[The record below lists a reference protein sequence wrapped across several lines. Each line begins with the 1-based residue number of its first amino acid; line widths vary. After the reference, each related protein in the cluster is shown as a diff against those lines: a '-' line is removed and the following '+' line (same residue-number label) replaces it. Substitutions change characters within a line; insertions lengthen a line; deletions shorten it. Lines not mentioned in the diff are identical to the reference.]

1 MKKNKNKIQNTTSH
15 SGLMTISKLENGLN
29 ALDFMCTEDVEVE
42 PFTANCKVQAM
53 HNGDIYITELPKRIH
68 NKPLFREDNSTLT
81 LGRDR
86 RYYFVFTLPE
96 EQVEDLPL
104 LLVPQAAAI
113 AQKVAERILG
123 RKEAKR

>member
-1 MKKNKNKIQNTTSH
+1 MTSC

-29 ALDFMCTEDVEVE
+29 ALDFMCTEDVKVE